1 MQKRE
6 PRSTPPNKKG
16 PQRTPTP
23 PATGQKKKK
32 RKSTPNKKALFP
44 EASSASNASSL
55 DVTEQTTKNAL
66 TAVYVRAGPLTE
78 REQKDE
84 RERRRGLIYL
94 PITGMQKFGLVL
106 GDPVLLISADTAKKS
121 QELLHS
127 DHHYGTLGLNS

>member
-6 PRSTPPNKKG
+6 PRSTPPHKKG
-16 PQRTPTP
+16 SQRTTTP
-23 PATGQKKKK
+23 PAIGQKKK
-32 RKSTPNKKALFP
+32 RKSAPNKKALFP
-44 EASSASNASSL
+44 EASSASNASWL
-55 DVTEQTTKNAL
+55 DVTQQTTKNAW
-66 TAVYVRAGPLTE
+66 TAVYVRAVPLTE

-84 RERRRGLIYL
+84 RERRRGLVYL
-94 PITGMQKFGLVL
+94 PITSMQKFGLVL